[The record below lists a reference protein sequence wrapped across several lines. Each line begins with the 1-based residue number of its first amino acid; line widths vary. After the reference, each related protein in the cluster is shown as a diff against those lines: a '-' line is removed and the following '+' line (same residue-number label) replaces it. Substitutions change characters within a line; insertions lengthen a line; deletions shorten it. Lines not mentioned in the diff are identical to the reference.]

1 MNNKEKRNFLLT
13 LAGKGVSLAGT
24 SLYSFA
30 ISFYILTIT
39 GSAQSFA
46 LSLTLSMLPKILF
59 SPFAGNLVDRLNKK
73 LIVVVSDTLS
83 GLVMLVLFFLTGS
96 KALSL
101 PMIYTATVIMS
112 ILIVFLNT
120 AFSASYATIVSK
132 DNIIKI
138 NSYQQ
143 TLDAFIQFASPILGG
158 IIYAIIDIRI
168 FLLINAISFLISA
181 FTELFIDF
189 TYYSGLKG
197 IGREKNRFF
206 KDMQEGFSYL
216 IKQKAYLSLMLYA
229 FFINFFLG
237 TFSVVMP
244 YDLLTNL
251 KLSSSSYG
259 MINACF
265 PIGMMLMSIYVG
277 KRRLAFSKKLFRN
290 AMALMGISML
300 SFAIPVMES
309 ISLGSLTIPYYIVAM
324 MFLSG
329 VLVTVQIPI
338 SVLSQTTIEEAY
350 RGRVSGSVAAVSQG
364 IIPLAYIITGIL
376 VDITPTYLILSV
388 VGVILMF
395 IALLIH
401 NNQII
406 GQFDQRLEAINP

>member
-30 ISFYILTIT
+30 ISFYILTLT

-46 LSLTLSMLPKILF
+46 LSLTLSMLPKILI

-73 LIVVVSDTLS
+73 MLVVASDTIS
-83 GLVMLVLFFLTGS
+83 GLVMLTLFFLTGNQS
-96 KALSL
+96 LSL
-101 PMIYTATVIMS
+101 PMIYSATVIMS

-132 DNIIKI
+132 NNIIKI

-143 TLDAFIQFASPILGG
+143 TLDAFIQFVSPILGG
-158 IIYAIIDIRI
+158 IIYAIIDIRL
-168 FLLINAISFLISA
+168 FLLINAISFLLSA

-189 TYYSGLKG
+189 TYYSELKG
-197 IGREKNRFF
+197 IEKEKKRFF

-216 IKQKAYLSLMLYA
+216 IKQKAYLTIMLYA

-237 TFSVVMP
+237 AFSVVMP

-251 KLSSSSYG
+251 KLNSSSYG

-277 KRRLAFSKKLFRN
+277 KRRLAFSKNLFRN
-290 AMALMGISML
+290 TMALMGISML

-309 ISLGSLTIPYYIVAM
+309 INLGSMTIPYYIVAM

-329 VLVTVQIPI
+329 VLVTLQIPV

-350 RGRVSGSVAAVSQG
+350 RGRVSGSVAVVSQG
-364 IIPLAYIITGIL
+364 IIPLAYIITGLL

-388 VGVILMF
+388 VGVMLIF
-395 IALLIH
+395 IALSIH

-406 GQFDQRLEAINP
+406 GQFDQRPEAINP